1 MILKKEFRNKKVI
14 ITGHTGFKGSWLS
27 AWLILLGAKVI
38 GISDDFTTNPSHFK
52 SLKIKKKI
60 KHYSEDIRNRK
71 MIKKIFMKHEP
82 DFVFHLA
89 AQPLVKTSYIDP
101 VKTFE
106 TNMLGTLN
114 ILESLRLLKNKCTAV
129 IITSDK
135 VYKNFEIKRGYRET
149 DKLGGY
155 DPYSASK
162 ASAELILQSY
172 IKSYFFKKKNILIGI
187 ARAGNVIG
195 GGDWSEDRL
204 IPDCIKSWSKNK
216 TVLLRNPQSTRPWQH
231 VLESLW
237 GYLLLSLKLKK
248 NKKLHGEAFNFGP
261 DNKSNHDVY
270 SVVKLMGFFWKNVRM
285 INIKRKK
292 VSFYESGLLK
302 LNSNKAKKLL
312 KWRTMLTFKETIKL
326 VADWYKNF
334 YDKKDPTLITFS
346 QIKLFMSFLE
356 KRR

>member
-60 KHYSEDIRNRK
+60 KHYSEDIRNLK